1 VCADILIS
9 PPAAAEKRG
18 TPQEQGSFVFLC
30 LHDRLNARV
39 SFSLLIRSAVVCA
52 TRANVIR
59 RAKKLVLG
67 IAGDIE
73 KLAGAVVCQVSL
85 LIVNWNELLL
95 ESEL

>member
-1 VCADILIS
+1 VGLLWNL
-9 PPAAAEKRG
+9 E
-18 TPQEQGSFVFLC
+18 QEGPSSFCVLTT
-30 LHDRLNARV
+30 DSMPEYR
-39 SFSLLIRSAVVCA
+39 SLSANSIRCCVCA

-85 LIVNWNELLL
+85 LIVNWNELPLK
-95 ESEL
+95 SEL